1 MKDMIKNSL
10 ILFVITLVAGFALG
24 SVYDITKAPRAKQEK
39 LATDRAYK
47 EVFADAS
54 KFDEKKVNTK
64 EMNKFIADKGV
75 KTSQAEIE
83 TVVEA
88 KDNSGEVLGY
98 VFTVVSKE
106 GYGGD
111 IKFTMGVDNDGKL
124 GGISILSINETAG
137 LGMQANTDGF
147 KKQFKGKQVESITYS
162 KTGATKDNEI
172 DAISGA
178 TITTSTMTNGVNAG
192 LYCFKYLAGG
202 KADE

>member
-10 ILFVITLVAGFALG
+10 ILFAITLVAGFALG
-24 SVYDITKAPRAKQEK
+24 SVYDITKEPRAKQEK

-47 EVFADAS
+47 EVFSEAT
-54 KFDEKKVNTK
+54 KFEDKKIDKKAAEKH
-64 EMNKFIADKGV
+64 IADKGV
-75 KTSQAEIE
+75 KSSQAEIE
-83 TVVEA
+83 SVVEA
-88 KDNSGEVLGY
+88 KDNSGNVLGY
-98 VFTVVSKE
+98 VFTIISKE

-111 IKFTMGVDNDGKL
+111 IKFTMGVDNDGVI

-147 KKQFKGKQVESITYS
+147 KKQFKGKQVDKITYS

-178 TITTSTMTNGVNAG
+178 TITTNTMTNGVNAG
-192 LYCFKYLAGG
+192 LYCFDFLAGG
-202 KADE
+202 GANE